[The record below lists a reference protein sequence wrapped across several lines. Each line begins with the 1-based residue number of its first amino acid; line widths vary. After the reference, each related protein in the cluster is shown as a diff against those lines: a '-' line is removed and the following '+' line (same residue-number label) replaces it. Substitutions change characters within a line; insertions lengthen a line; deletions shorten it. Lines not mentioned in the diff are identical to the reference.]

1 MMDSNK
7 KSGFNL
13 IKAVKGFSLLQKVLL
28 AFFLVILTIVSFPIV
43 FILIFGLLPTITVMY
58 TAPENY
64 DKQLIIGCFNI
75 SGVFFYLFGLLAGF
89 GEGVTN
95 GIADNIFMIIVM
107 LSTAAIGVIV
117 YSELPNLYAYIYKIS
132 AQKRIEKINA
142 RLEKLREEWGEELV
156 QRTKSQNEKG
166 N

>member
-1 MMDSNK
+1 
-7 KSGFNL
+7 
-13 IKAVKGFSLLQKVLL
+13 
-28 AFFLVILTIVSFPIV
+28 
-43 FILIFGLLPTITVMY
+43 
-58 TAPENY
+58 
-64 DKQLIIGCFNI
+64 
-75 SGVFFYLFGLLAGF
+75 
-89 GEGVTN
+89 
-95 GIADNIFMIIVM
+95 MIIVM

>member
-1 MMDSNK
+1 MKDTNK

-13 IKAVKGFSLLQKVLL
+13 LKAIRNLSLLQKILL
-28 AFFLVILTIVSFPIV
+28 VFFLIVLIVVSFPIV

-142 RLEKLREEWGEELV
+142 RLDKLRDEWGDELV
-156 QRTKSQNEKG
+156 QRTKSQNEKR